1 MDLEKWLELINK
13 IIDKEASS
21 TVGII
26 CKRIEVLSKNKSLNP
41 ALFKDLTKEIIYEQS
56 RVLKKL
62 IKFSL
67 IPSVKFIDKN
77 SKEEDNGREEK

>member
-1 MDLEKWLELINK
+1 MELEKWLELINK
-13 IIDKEASS
+13 IIDQEASS

-41 ALFKDLTKEIIYEQS
+41 ALFKDLTKETIYEQS

-67 IPSVKFIDKN
+67 IPSVKFIEN
-77 SKEEDNGREEK
+77 SKEEKNGRK

>member
-1 MDLEKWLELINK
+1 MEMEKWIELIND

-77 SKEEDNGREEK
+77 SKEE